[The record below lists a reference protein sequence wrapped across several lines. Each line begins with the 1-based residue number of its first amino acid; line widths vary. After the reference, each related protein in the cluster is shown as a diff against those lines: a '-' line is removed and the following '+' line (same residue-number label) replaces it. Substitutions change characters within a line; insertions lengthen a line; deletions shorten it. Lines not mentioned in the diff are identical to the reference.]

1 MVSLIVVKAVCVAAL
16 AGGVFLFGLLPILFT
31 DVNKGYLSLLVS
43 FSGGVLLGTTLLHLL
58 PEVSSAGDVFKCA
71 VGITTEYPIAELIIS
86 IGFILI
92 LLIDKVA
99 EEAQAEQDEETR
111 PIISDTERER
121 QASAGSSNGGNAL
134 SDRSVTL
141 NTKLAEPPKTVGA
154 YLLVMA
160 LAIHSILE
168 GLAIGLATTVNGTFT
183 LFMAVVIHKV
193 CLAFSLGLKL
203 QQDGKSRFQYLT
215 SLAVFALASP
225 TGVIIGI
232 VITKVLQAADL
243 LKAEFL
249 LNALATGTFIYI
261 TFLEILAPEFNTH
274 YVNQVFKV
282 VAVTIGF
289 AVIGI
294 SMFLFH
300 GYGKVDCV
308 KAKQGHGHSHG

>member
-1 MVSLIVVKAVCVAAL
+1 MVNLIVIKVVCVAAL

-71 VGITTEYPIAELIIS
+71 VGITTEYPIAELVIS
-86 IGFILI
+86 MGFILI

-99 EEAQAEQDEETR
+99 EEAQTDNDEETR

-121 QASAGSSNGGNAL
+121 QASGGSRSTV

-141 NTKLAEPPKTVGA
+141 NTKLSEPPKTVGA

-183 LFMAVVIHKV
+183 LFMAVVIHKI

-249 LNALATGTFIYI
+249 LNALATGTFLYI
-261 TFLEILAPEFNTH
+261 TFLEILGPEFNTH
-274 YVNQVFKV
+274 YISQIFKV
-282 VAVTIGF
+282 F
-289 AVIGI
+289 AVIVGFTVI
-294 SMFLFH
+294 GLSMFLFH
-300 GYGKVDCV
+300 GYGKVDCT
-308 KAKQGHGHSHG
+308 KAKQGGHSHG

>member
-1 MVSLIVVKAVCVAAL
+1 MVNLIVVKVVCVAAL

-31 DVNKGYLSLLVS
+31 DINKGYLSLLVS

-86 IGFILI
+86 IGFLLI

-111 PIISDTERER
+111 PIISDTVRER
-121 QASAGSSNGGNAL
+121 QASAGSSGV
-134 SDRSVTL
+134 SDRSVTY
-141 NTKLAEPPKTVGA
+141 TKLSEPPKTVGA

-183 LFMAVVIHKV
+183 LFMAVIIHKI

-203 QQDGKSRFQYLT
+203 QQDGKTRFQYLT

-225 TGVIIGI
+225 TGVVLGI

-274 YVNQVFKV
+274 YINQLFKV
-282 VAVTIGF
+282 IAVTVGF
-289 AVIGI
+289 AVIGL